1 MFFHA
6 HSLRLLY
13 SMPIQNQFA
22 KPPLRGFSF
31 APNKNKKSSIL
42 SATGRSFIARLLTT
56 SYNIPSYAF
65 PVTEGHPSRL
75 TFPYII

>member
-22 KPPLRGFSF
+22 KPPLRGFPF
-31 APNKNKKSSIL
+31 AHVGLLALYMHRNMSLYASIRYIFTGMCMALNHKQKLKNL
-42 SATGRSFIARLLTT
+42 
-56 SYNIPSYAF
+56 
-65 PVTEGHPSRL
+65 
-75 TFPYII
+75 

>member
-22 KPPLRGFSF
+22 KPPLRGFPF
-31 APNKNKKSSIL
+31 AHVWLLAIYMFKNMLNYASIY
-42 SATGRSFIARLLTT
+42 RIFIKHVHGSEYLQKICFT
-56 SYNIPSYAF
+56 
-65 PVTEGHPSRL
+65 
-75 TFPYII
+75 

>member
-31 APNKNKKSSIL
+31 APNINKKAPPCL
-42 SATGRSFIARLLTT
+42 QQDGAL
-56 SYNIPSYAF
+56 
-65 PVTEGHPSRL
+65 
-75 TFPYII
+75 